1 MSMEY
6 RTIIELIQVFI
17 AYTSCVFLVP
27 YFVFHSYL
35 RKKTFSYK
43 LILCTL
49 IGNFYI
55 INIVFLIFLVHIP
68 GKLSLYVFTI
78 VPIILGWIKV
88 NRPRIRRF
96 FSLLTT
102 AFSRLFLGEAKIK
115 TILNILFYQPKK
127 LLHKGR
133 HGIFSHIKHHFIEW
147 IMLIGILGFDVW
159 YYGYQTVTK
168 YVYGTSDIV
177 VHHEWVNQMDE
188 GVIFY
193 HGIYPFGFH
202 NTIYFLHNFWGIQTL
217 SILRVFGV
225 IEMLYIYIML
235 YLLLRQICRSRY
247 IPILGVFIFSV
258 PHIFNFQG
266 TMRYQWSLPQEFA
279 MIFLYPCAYFLIQF
293 FKRKKEE
300 LRIEKELKSQN
311 KLYTWLAQY
320 SIRPSTR
327 SLIFC
332 AISFSLTLAAHFYI
346 TIIAI
351 FLCLAVFMSYFPL
364 AFYYRYF
371 LPIVAAA
378 IISVCMAVM
387 PMGIGY
393 LQGTDIEGSLRWA
406 LSAMSS
412 GSESTNDTEPE
423 TTPDSQNATNNSNSD
438 TSTQTETDKSENQDT
453 TKIAN
458 DSSNTTIDT
467 ISKDTNNVSQKWS
480 SFIQSI
486 TSLVDKV
493 INKIHGF
500 NLTIKPILENVYDMY
515 EIIDPLL
522 ISMELLMVFS
532 FIMIVIRRHFY
543 YRNLFGVCIYLFFM
557 IILMC
562 ASDLSL
568 PSVMDGARARLFLTY
583 ATPLFA
589 ACLVDAVYAI
599 ICRPFHYHRFTEILP
614 IGLTAALLYLT
625 ITNHLVKPLNIM
637 YSLQFPGEMKCNY
650 QIMESY
656 PDKTWTLVTTTNS
669 YSLIRQ
675 KGWLY
680 EACTFLE
687 EMDKYNK
694 HKRITIPTKYVFFYI
709 EKYPLDY
716 GTFDLITN
724 SPRTIGYVSEAAAKD
739 DAEYS
744 GGSVYS
750 GTNRF
755 KLESKLFYWAKAF
768 EKEYPSEFQVYY
780 EDESFICY
788 RIVQNEYN
796 LYNFAIDYDF
806 NN

>member
-6 RTIIELIQVFI
+6 RTILELIQVFI
-17 AYTSCVFLVP
+17 VYTSCVFLVP
-27 YFVFHSYL
+27 YFVFHSFL
-35 RKKTFSYK
+35 RKKTFSQK
-43 LILCTL
+43 FIICTL

-55 INIVFLIFLVHIP
+55 INIVFLIFLLHIP
-68 GKLSLYVFTI
+68 GKLSLYLFTI
-78 VPIILGWIKV
+78 IPVILGWMKV

-96 FSLLTT
+96 FSLLST
-102 AFSRLFLGEAKIK
+102 ALSRLFLGEAKIK

-127 LLHKGR
+127 LLRKGR
-133 HGIFSHIKHHFIEW
+133 RGIFSHIRHHFIEW
-147 IMLIGILGFDVW
+147 IMLLGLLGFDVW
-159 YYGYQTVTK
+159 YYSYQTVTK

-177 VHHEWVNQMDE
+177 VHHEWINQMDE

-202 NTIYFLHNFWGIQTL
+202 NIIYFLHNFFGIRTL

-225 IEMLYIYIML
+225 IEMLFIYVML
-235 YLLLRQICRSRY
+235 YLLLRKICRSRY
-247 IPILGVFIFSV
+247 IPILGIFLFSV

-279 MIFLYPCAYFLIQF
+279 MVFLYPCAYFLIQF
-293 FKRKKEE
+293 FERKKEE

-311 KLYTWLAQY
+311 RLYTWIAQY
-320 SIRPSTR
+320 SVRPSTR

-332 AISFSLTLAAHFYI
+332 AIAFSLTLAVHFYI

-351 FLCLAVFMSYFPL
+351 FLCLAVFLGYFPIS
-364 AFYYRYF
+364 FYYRYF
-371 LPIVAAA
+371 LPIATAA
-378 IISVCMAVM
+378 ILSVCAAVT

-406 LSAMSS
+406 LGAMSS
-412 GSESTNDTEPE
+412 GRESSEDTAPAGNSENPAEDENTNPSIQQS
-423 TTPDSQNATNNSNSD
+423 DSNTSEQQD
-438 TSTQTETDKSENQDT
+438 TSEALNHTSEETK
-453 TKIAN
+453 
-458 DSSNTTIDT
+458 NTTQKV
-467 ISKDTNNVSQKWS
+467 SNNLSQKWYS
-480 SFIQSI
+480 FVSFISS
-486 TSLVDKV
+486 TSKKFQTKV
-493 INKIHGF
+493 HNFNKATKEV
-500 NLTIKPILENVYDMY
+500 LTNVYDMY

-522 ISMELLMVFS
+522 LSMEILLVFAML
-532 FIMIVIRRHFY
+532 MILIRRHFY
-543 YRNLFGVCIYLFFM
+543 YRNLLGICIYMLFM
-557 IILMC
+557 VILMC
-562 ASDLSL
+562 AKELSL
-568 PSVMDGARARLFLTY
+568 PSVMDGARARLFITY

-589 ACLVDAVYAI
+589 ACLVDVVYAI
-599 ICRPFHYHRFTEILP
+599 ICRPFRYHRFTEILP

-637 YSLQFPGEMKCNY
+637 YALQAPGEMKCNY

-669 YSLIRQ
+669 YSLVRQ

-680 EACTFLE
+680 EACSFLE

-694 HKRITIPTKYVFFYI
+694 HKRVTIPTKYVFFYI

-716 GTFDLITN
+716 GTFDLVTN
-724 SPRTIGYVSEAAAKD
+724 PPKTIGYVSESAANQ

-744 GGSVYS
+744 GGSVYAA
-750 GTNRF
+750 TNRYI
-755 KLESKLFYWAKAF
+755 LESKLFYWAKAF
-768 EKEYPSEFQVYY
+768 EKEYPREFQVFY
-780 EDESFICY
+780 EDDSFICY
-788 RIVQNEYN
+788 RIIQNEYH
-796 LYNFAIDYDF
+796 LYNYAIDYDF